1 MNDYVCEKIVH
12 AGLFVRDVRFRPG
25 RQNVDAKHVLREV
38 RVMRHLGQ
46 HENIVTLEDLFCNE
60 ADDELY
66 IVMELLDSDLNRII
80 QSQQVLSIKHHR
92 VFMIQILQGV
102 EFLHKNGVIHRDL
115 KPGNILV
122 SRNCEVRIT
131 DFGLARQ
138 LISVQEQA
146 EQRQDGEGM
155 TEHVV
160 TRWYRPPELML
171 SPNGFYG
178 FAVDLWSVGCV
189 FGELLGRRPLFPGSS
204 FVNQLSLIFDVLG
217 APDPGEVAYIRGA
230 QARKFLDKLDG
241 KAAVPFTEVLPGIPA
256 DAASLLKGLL
266 LLDPVKRFTPREALR
281 HPFFDQLRERAS
293 LDVAP
298 AAAGLEFEFEKKGFP
313 RSRLKEL
320 IAKEI
325 DHFQAGGANLTL
337 HPKKR
342 LQRQRPRPQ
351 QQQQQQQQRV
361 GPSVSGAADLSLKTA
376 AAAAAAAATA
386 CSSASF
392 SSESESEHY
401 GDDEEDEED
410 EEEGDGRD
418 DDSIT
423 GREDQGLHADGG
435 GGYAMPGDGDDDD
448 DVARLDAA
456 SLQSSRLCPK
466 EGEEDGTTIK
476 GRCRSEPR
484 GTPLLEVTASSTSNE
499 SGNDNDDGDGMTLSS
514 SSPASSS
521 SSSSSSPSSS
531 SSSEGG
537 YADDR
542 VIFFERVTTGYAH
555 GRGSRRGAP
564 CGDHRT
570 TKTNPYREHEPD
582 RLRATTLPLAS
593 GDAAR
598 IGVGRPL
605 GGGGTHRSPP
615 RVRSR
620 TQDGTSDFLLI
631 PAEESAQS
639 LSPPSRSD
647 RNDGNGND
655 SGVVVVASENVKE
668 GGRGCLEEQEEEE
681 DEPRVFP
688 RFDSLAETSPT
699 EPDGSVRSVLSPSP
713 AAVVPPAR
721 PTRRGAVAGFVR
733 GSDGWVGS
741 DGGGTGDGRNCNLFV
756 GLQSP
761 VLGTAPGGELILPPG
776 VAGRSGGGG
785 GVVGVGSIQSEE
797 EESANGSGGGLT
809 FRGMATVDGKSTVSE
824 SSSASDTLRR
834 ERAERAWHVVEEAR
848 ERLRAR
854 ADAVVVAA
862 AAAKAPPVGTWRA
875 ERAAAVASES
885 TRTAAAATAAAL
897 TAPSFDH
904 AEKWPVE
911 FPGGGSKCSGSSNIA
926 KGCMRRLP
934 LSVAT
939 LEQATENT
947 SWLLREGGGSS
958 SSAAKP
964 TSNGKSGAGVCGGK
978 KQAPLMHHIPSPRV
992 VNGDPFCDFVSGK
1005 TSLVTHGDPFC
1016 YYYVSGKTTVSPTS
1030 TSGPAP
1036 APVPPAAHPA
1046 AAPAPTAQAPPA
1058 PTGSGSGAGC
1068 KVPVMVVGQKLH
1080 VRGASAAYVKREGPR
1095 LFFGGS
1101 GAKKSGGTG
1110 GTGAK
1115 KPGGG
1120 TRRSHHPPR
1129 APVATV
1135 HGDQQP
1141 IKLRPAVPAKRF
1153 DLSVADIDTSSVT
1166 SSQGSPPPVP
1176 PPLKN
1181 CYSRGRKLSRV
1192 GSFNRSGSG
1201 RHRAPTRVTA
1211 DGRVGVYPAAVVV
1224 MDSGFGRGRKRA
1236 AALPPPIAKAIR
1248 AKAKGGGGGR
1258 ATKSGPVLARPP
1270 RGAATPVSAG
1280 ERAGTRTPSHE
1291 KYYSVNDVVTLKL
1304 PDRFCASSPWQ
1315 NRDPALSQ
1323 TRNRA
1328 GTRSSKPVDPS
1339 RVTISASGKPES
1351 ILPAEMLCQW
1361 ADDDDDDDDDD
1372 AASVSEEEEAGAGA
1386 VAAGAAAGEGGGG
1399 GGSGLS
1405 SYEGSP
1411 TTMVATTTSP
1421 GAAAAETSV
1430 TDDAVDDT
1438 GDSPLT
1444 STTTDV
1450 AAVPE
1455 AEAETRALGPGWDT
1469 ASLASAVP
1477 EAPENETK
1485 GHDHVDSPPS
1495 YQAACPAPQQVNG
1508 HHQGAAQ
1515 RAGLARP
1522 PATET
1527 VCNVIKEEE
1536 EEEEEEEEVVVEG
1549 GEAKEGGGGGDN
1561 DEMMSASSAE
1571 QKFTLLRR
1579 LWKRSGAV
1587 RGSGKQRRGSILS
1600 KTRSY
1605 GGGGRDIAGSR
1616 VSWAGAGPPFKRP
1629 QQQQPR
1635 PRRAGSLKLFEDI
1648 GEDDDRGF
1656 GDETASLP
1664 TLMARAESLFPI
1676 PPRMDVK
1683 VSTSSQ
1689 QQVQDAPLPG
1699 TEDKSHSRSIS
1710 SQTTTTT
1717 GTSPASSATSG
1728 YRFDGPQ
1735 ALSLVHE
1742 SVGRSG
1748 SPPTRRGS
1756 AVSSVGSGC
1765 TAASSLRPG
1774 GRRRKDNIVRAVQF
1788 APQEEEL
1795 TPVSG
1800 DGGPR
1805 EHRS

>member
-1 MNDYVCEKIVH
+1 MFKISERYKILEAVGKGSYGMVCSAVDSVRNNAPVAIKKITPMAAH
-12 AGLFVRDVRFRPG
+12 S
-25 RQNVDAKHVLREV
+25 VDAKHVLREV

-66 IVMELLDSDLNRII
+66 IVMELLDSDLNCII

-122 SRNCEVRIT
+122 RRNCEVRIT

-138 LISVQEQA
+138 LMSVQEKV

-178 FAVDLWSVGCV
+178 FAVDLWSVGCI

-217 APDPGEVAYIRGA
+217 APAPEEVAHIRGA

-342 LQRQRPRPQ
+342 LQRQCPRPRQ
-351 QQQQQQQQRV
+351 QQQHV
-361 GPSVSGAADLSLKTA
+361 GPSVSGAAALPLKTA
-376 AAAAAAAATA
+376 AAAAAA

-392 SSESESEHY
+392 SSESDSDHY
-401 GDDEEDEED
+401 GDDEE

-418 DDSIT
+418 DDSV
-423 GREDQGLHADGG
+423 GGQEDHGLDAKGG
-435 GGYAMPGDGDDDD
+435 AGAGAGSAVPGDDDEND

-466 EGEEDGTTIK
+466 EEEEDGATTE
-476 GRCRSEPR
+476 GGCRSEPR
-484 GTPLLEVTASSTSNE
+484 RTPLLEVTASSTSNE
-499 SGNDNDDGDGMTLSS
+499 SGNDNDDNDGMTLSS

-521 SSSSSSPSSS
+521 SSSSPSYSSS

-537 YADDR
+537 CADDDR
-542 VIFFERVTTGYAH
+542 VIFFERVATGYAH
-555 GRGSRRGAP
+555 GQVSRRGAP

-570 TKTNPYREHEPD
+570 TKTNPYRERETD

-620 TQDGTSDFLLI
+620 TQDGTSDFLLV
-631 PAEESAQS
+631 PAEESAQH
-639 LSPPSRSD
+639 LSPPSQSD
-647 RNDGNGND
+647 QSDGNGIG
-655 SGVVVVASENVKE
+655 SGVVVVASENGEE
-668 GGRGCLEEQEEEE
+668 GGGGCLEEEEEE
-681 DEPRVFP
+681 DEPRAFP

-699 EPDGSVRSVLSPSP
+699 EPDGSVRSFLLPSP
-713 AAVVPPAR
+713 AKVVPPAR

-733 GSDGWVGS
+733 GSGGWVGS
-741 DGGGTGDGRNCNLFV
+741 DGGGTGGTCGGRSLNLFV

-761 VLGTAPGGELILPPG
+761 LLGTAPGGELLLPPG
-776 VAGRSGGGG
+776 VVGRSGGGG
-785 GVVGVGSIQSEE
+785 GVVGVGSVQSEE
-797 EESANGSGGGLT
+797 EESANGSGGGFT
-809 FRGMATVDGKSTVSE
+809 FREMSTVDSRSTVSE
-824 SSSASDTLRR
+824 SSSASDALRR
-834 ERAERAWHVVEEAR
+834 ERAERAWRVVEEAR
-848 ERLRAR
+848 ERLKAR
-854 ADAVVVAA
+854 ADAVVAAA
-862 AAAKAPPVGTWRA
+862 AAAKAPAVGAWRA

-885 TRTAAAATAAAL
+885 TRTAAAAL
-897 TAPSFDH
+897 MAPSFDH

-911 FPGGGSKCSGSSNIA
+911 FPCGGSECSGSSQNA
-926 KGCMRRLP
+926 KGCIRRP
-934 LSVAT
+934 PMSVAT

-958 SSAAKP
+958 SNAAKP

-978 KQAPLMHHIPSPRV
+978 KQAPLTHHLPSPLV
-992 VNGDPFCDFVSGK
+992 VNGNPFCDFVSGK

-1016 YYYVSGKTTVSPTS
+1016 DYYVSGKTTVSVS
-1030 TSGPAP
+1030 
-1036 APVPPAAHPA
+1036 PAAHPA
-1046 AAPAPTAQAPPA
+1046 AAPAPAAEAPPA
-1058 PTGSGSGAGC
+1058 PTGSGSGSGF

-1080 VRGASAAYVKREGPR
+1080 VRGASAAYVKRGGPR

-1101 GAKKSGGTG
+1101 GSKKSG

-1115 KPGGG
+1115 KPGSG
-1120 TRRSHHPPR
+1120 TRRSHHPRR

-1141 IKLRPAVPAKRF
+1141 IKLRPAVSAKRF
-1153 DLSVADIDTSSVT
+1153 DLAVSGIDTSSVT

-1176 PPLKN
+1176 PPLRN
-1181 CYSRGRKLSRV
+1181 RYSRGRKLSRV

-1201 RHRAPTRVTA
+1201 RYRAPTRVTA
-1211 DGRVGVYPAAVVV
+1211 GGHVGVYPAAVVV
-1224 MDSGFGRGRKRA
+1224 VDSGFGRGRRRA
-1236 AALPPPIAKAIR
+1236 AALPLPISQAMR
-1248 AKAKGGGGGR
+1248 AKAKGGGGSR

-1304 PDRFCASSPWQ
+1304 PDRFCASSPGQ
-1315 NRDPALSQ
+1315 SRDPALSQ
-1323 TRNRA
+1323 TRSLA

-1339 RVTISASGKPES
+1339 RLTISASGKPES
-1351 ILPAEMLCQW
+1351 IPPAEMLYQW
-1361 ADDDDDDDDDD
+1361 ADDDDEDDD
-1372 AASVSEEEEAGAGA
+1372 AASVTAEEE
-1386 VAAGAAAGEGGGG
+1386 AGAAAGEGGGG
-1399 GGSGLS
+1399 GGGGVPCHEAS
-1405 SYEGSP
+1405 S
-1411 TTMVATTTSP
+1411 TTMVATTTP
-1421 GAAAAETSV
+1421 PAAAAAETAV
-1430 TDDAVDDT
+1430 TDDAVDDA

-1455 AEAETRALGPGWDT
+1455 ADEETRALGPGWGT

-1477 EAPENETK
+1477 EAPKNETK
-1485 GHDHVDSPPS
+1485 AHDHGDSPPS
-1495 YQAACPAPQQVNG
+1495 YQAACPPPQQLNR
-1508 HHQGAAQ
+1508 HQRGAAQ
-1515 RAGLARP
+1515 SPGHSRP
-1522 PATET
+1522 RATES
-1527 VCNVIKEEE
+1527 VCNFIK
-1536 EEEEEEEEVVVEG
+1536 EEEVVVEG
-1549 GEAKEGGGGGDN
+1549 GEAKEGGGGGN

-1587 RGSGKQRRGSILS
+1587 RGSGKQRRGGLS
-1600 KTRSY
+1600 SRTRSY
-1605 GGGGRDIAGSR
+1605 GGGGGRDIAGGR
-1616 VSWAGAGPPFKRP
+1616 VPWAGAGPPPKRP
-1629 QQQQPR
+1629 PQQQPR
-1635 PRRAGSLKLFEDI
+1635 PRRAGSLKLFENI

-1676 PPRMDVK
+1676 PPRMDAK
-1683 VSTSSQ
+1683 PQVSTSSQ
-1689 QQVQDAPLPG
+1689 QQVRDTPLPG

-1728 YRFDGPQ
+1728 YRLDGPQ
-1735 ALSLVHE
+1735 ALPLVHE
-1742 SVGRSG
+1742 TVGQSG

-1756 AVSSVGSGC
+1756 AISSVGSGC

-1774 GRRRKDNIVRAVQF
+1774 GRRCKDNIVRAVQF
-1788 APQEEEL
+1788 APQEKEV

-1800 DGGPR
+1800 ADDPR
-1805 EHRS
+1805 EHRL